1 MLDKKQIPVIF
12 LLEFKMGCKAV
23 ETTHNISSTFGPGTA
38 NEQTYSAVVVQE
50 VLQRR
55 WQPWR
60 WDAKWSSTGN
70 WQQPI
75 ERIIE
80 ADLTTAWEVAK
91 ELSVDLSTVIPHLKQ
106 TGNVKK
112 LDKWLQAKKVVISK
126 CHLLLF
132 CVATMIGLWHAMKS
146 GFYTTTRQQPAQSSD
161 QEEAPNPFPKLN
173 LHPKKNQGYCVV
185 VSCPCDSL
193 QLSESQWSNYIWE
206 VCSANEWDAPKTAK
220 LAANFGQ
227 QKGPRSSPWPCPTT
241 WQQPVLQKL
250 NKSGY
255 EVLPH
260 PPYSPDFSSADYHF
274 FNHLNN
280 FLQGTCFQNQQNAF
294 QEFTES
300 QSTDFYVVGINLF
313 LIGKN

>member
-1 MLDKKQIPVIF
+1 M
-12 LLEFKMGCKAV
+12 
-23 ETTHNISSTFGPGTA
+23 TSS
-38 NEQTYSAVVVQE
+38 V
-50 VLQRR
+50 
-55 WQPWR
+55 
-60 WDAKWSSTGN
+60 
-70 WQQPI
+70 
-75 ERIIE
+75 
-80 ADLTTAWEVAK
+80 
-91 ELSVDLSTVIPHLKQ
+91 
-106 TGNVKK
+106 
-112 LDKWLQAKKVVISK
+112 
-126 CHLLLF
+126 
-132 CVATMIGLWHAMKS
+132 IGLRRNSK
-146 GFYTTTRQQPAQSSD
+146 GL
-161 QEEAPNPFPKLN
+161 PKAKLAS
-173 LHPKKNQGYCVV
+173 KKKGHGNSLV
-185 VSCPCDSL
+185 VSDPL
-193 QLSESQWSNYIWE
+193 QLSESQWNHYIWE